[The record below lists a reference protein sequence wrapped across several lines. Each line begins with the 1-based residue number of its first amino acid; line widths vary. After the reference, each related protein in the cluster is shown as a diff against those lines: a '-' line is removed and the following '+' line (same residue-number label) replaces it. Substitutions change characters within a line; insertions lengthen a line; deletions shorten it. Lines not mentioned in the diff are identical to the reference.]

1 MLLIYP
7 AKAAR
12 IQTNGIKSRSFA
24 AHQRILAV
32 PIVLEKINGTI
43 FKKSAALL
51 LIPSAKT
58 ALELIFGTKPKKHV
72 VLKLIII
79 V

>member
-1 MLLIYP
+1 MLLIHP

-43 FKKSAALL
+43 FKKSAA
-51 LIPSAKT
+51 
-58 ALELIFGTKPKKHV
+58 
-72 VLKLIII
+72 
-79 V
+79 